1 MVETEKH
8 LWPLYSIYANNG
20 GGLDLK
26 DKAERRMWFKKRKA
40 LRHTCR
46 KKKMK
51 RRENEQA
58 LGKCGIASQTRPTQ
72 TSLFPFPTN
81 PALKYGADYSIT
93 QKGKINE
100 NK

>member
-1 MVETEKH
+1 MEDIEELGRGMTLSFVRSREREDYGGNRKAFVAAVLH
-8 LWPLYSIYANNG
+8 LHDNG

-51 RRENEQA
+51 RRR
-58 LGKCGIASQTRPTQ
+58 K
-72 TSLFPFPTN
+72 
-81 PALKYGADYSIT
+81 
-93 QKGKINE
+93 
-100 NK
+100 

>member
-1 MVETEKH
+1 
-8 LWPLYSIYANNG
+8 
-20 GGLDLK
+20 
-26 DKAERRMWFKKRKA
+26 
-40 LRHTCR
+40 
-46 KKKMK
+46 MK

-58 LGKCGIASQTRPTQ
+58 LGKCGIASQTRPTE

-81 PALKYGADYSIT
+81 AALKYGADYSIT